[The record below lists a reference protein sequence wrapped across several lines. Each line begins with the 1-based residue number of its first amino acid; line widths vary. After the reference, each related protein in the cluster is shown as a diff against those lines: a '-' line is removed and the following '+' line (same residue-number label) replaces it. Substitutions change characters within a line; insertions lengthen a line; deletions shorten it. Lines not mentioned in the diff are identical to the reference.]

1 MDVSNLPRVKP
12 EDLEAQVKD
21 VSYFRDGTLT
31 VCVVTTQNGF
41 KLVGESACAHPD
53 LYNEELGQK
62 LARENAMRKL
72 WPLMGYE
79 LRSKLHSIEST
90 TFVDRLRAEYA
101 FVSNN
106 VEKLRGFMLTPEY
119 LGLEEDARNDL
130 KTQYD
135 AMIPY
140 MEILNTRLSKL
151 GV

>member
-1 MDVSNLPRVKP
+1 MRNKRIIQLAGCLALAMTQSSITMSVASVLIGLIFSAICMRTEDKRVKTALLILFVLCMYLIP
-12 EDLEAQVKD
+12 VL
-21 VSYFRDGTLT
+21 SLFL
-31 VCVVTTQNGF
+31 
-41 KLVGESACAHPD
+41 
-53 LYNEELGQK
+53 
-62 LARENAMRKL
+62 
-72 WPLMGYE
+72 PLMGYE
-79 LRSKLHSIEST
+79 LRSKLHVIEST

-106 VEKLRGFMLTPEY
+106 VEKLREFMLTPQY